1 MSASLAF
8 QQAARGILI
17 ANSDVTALVPAANIL
32 DANYEPEAFPRLV
45 IGEDQELPA
54 DDVVNRYTKLNST
67 FHIWT
72 REPGLAGAKAIAGA
86 VRKALVLTNWT
97 QNGYVN
103 IRTMLVSARYLRDP
117 DGQTAHGVVTFESLI
132 QDDNP

>member
-8 QQAARGILI
+8 QQAARGILV

-32 DANYEPEAFPRLV
+32 DANYEPECFPRLQ

-54 DDVVNRYTKLNST
+54 DDVVNRYTDLNST

-72 REPGLAGAKAIAGA
+72 REPGLENAKAIAGA
-86 VRKALVLTNWT
+86 VRKALVLTSWT
-97 QNGYVN
+97 QGCYVG
-103 IRTMLVSARYLRDP
+103 IRTMFASARYLRDP
-117 DGQTAHGVVTFESLI
+117 DGQTAHGVITLRR
-132 QDDNP
+132 

>member
-1 MSASLAF
+1 M
-8 QQAARGILI
+8 
-17 ANSDVTALVPAANIL
+17 
-32 DANYEPEAFPRLV
+32 

-86 VRKALVLTNWT
+86 VRKALVLTSWT

-117 DGQTAHGVVTFESLI
+117 DGQTAHGVITFKSLI
-132 QDDNP
+132 QDDNT